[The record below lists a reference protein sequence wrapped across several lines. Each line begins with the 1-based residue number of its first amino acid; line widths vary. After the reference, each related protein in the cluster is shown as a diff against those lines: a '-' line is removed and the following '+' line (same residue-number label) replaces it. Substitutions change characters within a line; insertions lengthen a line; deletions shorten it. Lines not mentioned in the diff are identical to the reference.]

1 MKIENFAKNC
11 KRLREEHE
19 LTQRLLAD
27 FADISQNELCLYEN
41 GHRYPSLRSA
51 IRIAQVLRVGVDDL
65 LKD

>member
-1 MKIENFAKNC
+1 MDIKNFAKNC

>member
-1 MKIENFAKNC
+1 MNIENFGKNC

-27 FADISQNELCLYEN
+27 FADISQNELCLFEN

-51 IRIAQVLRVGVDDL
+51 VKIATVLRCSIDDL
-65 LKD
+65 LAD